1 MILEA
6 AKEYSYEYEIG
17 TLSPFDLHAAAVWVS
32 EHKRDL
38 QVEVLRLW
46 ARR

>member
-1 MILEA
+1 MILKA

-17 TLSPFDLHAAAVWVS
+17 TLSPFDLHAAVVWVS

-38 QVEVLRLW
+38 
-46 ARR
+46 